1 MSQLYPSA
9 KVERVTCSKPQS
21 GERIQPTACPELA
34 EGAQAVG
41 YRVENDQAPE
51 GRKRSDD
58 PLSAGQPLR
67 LRLARLLVDPD
78 HISGRVAEP
87 RGNLGSIRTDCLR
100 NFAPIRD
107 DQLERR
113 VDAVDHDVNQ

>member
-21 GERIQPTACPELA
+21 GERIQPT
-34 EGAQAVG
+34 AQAVG

-78 HISGRVAEP
+78 HISCRVAEP
-87 RGNLGSIRTDCLR
+87 RGNLGSIRADRLR

-113 VDAVDHDVNQ
+113 VYAVDHDVNQ